1 MYRGMELEAKR
12 QIITLLQEYG
22 RLLLEVTGMVVKLL
36 ELLLNGEYQQL
47 RIVYNEVRK
56 LDKTADERQ
65 RKITSEILKSKPYLS
80 NSESIY
86 TLITMMNDIINAMD
100 GAGYRIVYIG
110 LEDLSTEYLEI
121 LKDIAMK
128 VYDEAD
134 AFNEAIYMLGY
145 NPQELWS
152 AIDKIYMLENQV
164 DEIYR
169 SNVSYVYKT
178 MNNPIHLM
186 RWMEIAERFENAA
199 DSIERAADQ
208 LISFMLL

>member
-1 MYRGMELEAKR
+1 MELEAKR
-12 QIITLLQEYG
+12 QIISLLQEYG

-47 RIVYNEVRK
+47 QIVYNEVRK
-56 LDKTADERQ
+56 LDKSADENQ

-145 NPQELWS
+145 NPQELWG

-178 MNNPIHLM
+178 MNNPIHIM

>member
-12 QIITLLQEYG
+12 QIISLLQEYG

-47 RIVYNEVRK
+47 QIVYNEVRK
-56 LDKTADERQ
+56 LDKSADENQ

-145 NPQELWS
+145 NPQELWG

-178 MNNPIHLM
+178 MNNPIHIM